1 MEPKYKTKDQKKI
14 ERLEKKLAEK
24 EDELSQVK
32 KDRKRLN
39 YAVERL
45 EREKVKALNT
55 LTPAGNRLICEYSD
69 KVTEKEKQIEEL
81 KAIISEKEKEMA
93 DKEEQ
98 YNDLLLKYNEKKG
111 DEDAIR
117 KQIWGEKKNFQSEVM
132 ERTVNKIVEKW
143 DGVYRQSWDDRKQLR
158 YFNEG
163 KRYWIYVGDED
174 GDFSRPLY
182 RASMFSTNYLIISI
196 HPDNGRELSG
206 IDQYAIQQYLNR
218 NYHTQREYTKAMNEL
233 KEFKKNNPNIAEDE
247 LVEWAYQKGM
257 ELLPLYRDKIF

>member
-1 MEPKYKTKDQKKI
+1 
-14 ERLEKKLAEK
+14 
-24 EDELSQVK
+24 
-32 KDRKRLN
+32 
-39 YAVERL
+39 
-45 EREKVKALNT
+45 
-55 LTPAGNRLICEYSD
+55 
-69 KVTEKEKQIEEL
+69 
-81 KAIISEKEKEMA
+81 
-93 DKEEQ
+93 
-98 YNDLLLKYNEKKG
+98 
-111 DEDAIR
+111 
-117 KQIWGEKKNFQSEVM
+117 M